1 MGEWANEYLTF
12 ARQRFSST
20 AYTEKCFAFREFF
33 LSEAKP
39 ETPIASYGSKAALV
53 HLQYQARKRSG
64 SSANRQRKNLRA
76 AWEWGVKFLGLPE
89 RNPFHVVP
97 RFAEIRYERSV
108 PTLEEFWKV
117 YAAAEFEKD
126 RLMLF
131 AYLQTGARRDELF
144 RLKWIDVDFTKK
156 RLRLRWRKNS
166 IGEWRE
172 SWLPVGDELLD
183 MLKVQRK
190 TTGKLEFVFMRCTD
204 DGQWVPYEARG
215 QWLKRLCKRAGVKD
229 FGFHGIRHLFASI
242 LASKNVPL
250 VEIQKMLRHGSIQTT
265 ARYIHSLQD
274 GSREALEALPK
285 LEDQSVWKVFEQDVR
300 KNEKPTDNPHWRVGV
315 CLRASEQS
323 LSN

>member
-1 MGEWANEYLTF
+1 M
-12 ARQRFSST
+12 
-20 AYTEKCFAFREFF
+20 
-33 LSEAKP
+33 
-39 ETPIASYGSKAALV
+39 
-53 HLQYQARKRSG
+53 
-64 SSANRQRKNLRA
+64 
-76 AWEWGVKFLGLPE
+76 
-89 RNPFHVVP
+89 P

-108 PTLEEFWKV
+108 PTLEEFWKI
-117 YAAAEFEKD
+117 YAAAEFDKD

-131 AYLQTGARRDELF
+131 AYLQTSARRDELF

-190 TTGKLEFVFMRCTD
+190 ATGKLDFVFMRCTD
-204 DGQWVPYEARG
+204 DGPWVPYEA
-215 QWLKRLCKRAGVKD
+215 
-229 FGFHGIRHLFASI
+229 
-242 LASKNVPL
+242 
-250 VEIQKMLRHGSIQTT
+250 
-265 ARYIHSLQD
+265 
-274 GSREALEALPK
+274 SREALEALPK
-285 LEDQSVWKVFEQDVR
+285 LEDQSVWKVFEKDVR